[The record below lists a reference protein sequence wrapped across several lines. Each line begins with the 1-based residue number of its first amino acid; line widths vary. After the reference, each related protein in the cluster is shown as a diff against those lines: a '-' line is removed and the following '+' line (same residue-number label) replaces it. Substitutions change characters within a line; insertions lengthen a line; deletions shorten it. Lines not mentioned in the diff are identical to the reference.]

1 MDIFKGCC
9 AGFLNQQI
17 FILPNIKGI
26 LVGVVG
32 MEPDY
37 KNIISHIDIDRS
49 LGAIEYS
56 SFNGMEDESIL
67 EFKSDIE
74 AGNDSIEMHLVK
86 SKAYK
91 EALVLRLKKSDGAFS
106 GTWRDFLREEQKTFG
121 GSKIFYID
129 NDCSKLLVLALPN
142 EVRNKMNMVITRLN
156 KINEKITRINARI
169 KKENIELYTSR
180 AKNKAAMD
188 KKKDDIINFI
198 NQNLRV

>member
-1 MDIFKGCC
+1 
-9 AGFLNQQI
+9 
-17 FILPNIKGI
+17 
-26 LVGVVG
+26 
-32 MEPDY
+32 MEQDY

-49 LGAIEYS
+49 SDATEYF
-56 SFNGMEDESIL
+56 SFNGVEDEAIL

-106 GTWRDFLREEQKTFG
+106 GAWRDFLREEQKTFG
-121 GSKIFYID
+121 GSKIFYIN
-129 NDCSKLLVLALPN
+129 NDCSKLLVLSLPN
-142 EVRNKMNMVITRLN
+142 EIRNKMNMVITRLN
-156 KINEKITRINARI
+156 KINDKISRINARI
-169 KKENIELYTSR
+169 KKENLNVYTSR
-180 AKNKAAMD
+180 IKSKEAVN